1 MPSMHRVLARGLS
14 WLLLATFTL
23 HVSVVQAAPNNYVR
37 LALAYASEDD
47 PDDATLFFS
56 SLDGDRVLAGGSAR
70 FEGHL
75 TDHATQT
82 NHPYSVE
89 IPADTLDTITL
100 EAAPV
105 LEDSEEQ
112 LYEIFQDGE
121 RVPVVLRMET
131 TADPLKAN
139 SYVHSGTFLFEDT
152 GKVVSFSALND
163 PVPVVII
170 IGGALV
176 LLLCGA
182 NIIGELADSCADK
195 AKRACAP
202 NGVKTCEVEIS
213 VWSLITG
220 CDSECN
226 FTCHKPAGGVKPQPK
241 PALEIRN
248 R

>member
-139 SYVHSGTFLFEDT
+139 RAEICFLF
-152 GKVVSFSALND
+152 VSPKMSHRENCKTNRKGQENF
-163 PVPVVII
+163 VPT
-170 IGGALV
+170 
-176 LLLCGA
+176 
-182 NIIGELADSCADK
+182 D
-195 AKRACAP
+195 
-202 NGVKTCEVEIS
+202 
-213 VWSLITG
+213 
-220 CDSECN
+220 
-226 FTCHKPAGGVKPQPK
+226 
-241 PALEIRN
+241 
-248 R
+248 